1 MFSERKSARDFLFS
15 KRNLWCDITE
25 SIEGR
30 EATDVS
36 VTIIEEKMNNRER
49 WERGEKRVRRVNG
62 AFREVEMSG
71 LLK

>member
-36 VTIIEEKMNNRER
+36 VTIIEEKMNTHEQ
-49 WERGEKRVRRVNG
+49 WERGEKMGEACQRG
-62 AFREVEMSG
+62 FSG
-71 LLK
+71 GRNVWVT